1 MYGIIVAFLA
11 DGKNDPCAPRIVFL
25 EFEHP
30 RSHRCS
36 RNIRGYVAHWRAVT
50 NMEFLFSSQSRAVE
64 LPAHVYNFV
73 LELELLYLLLP
84 TSDAE
89 RLST

>member
-1 MYGIIVAFLA
+1 MESSLVFWLMEKMTPA
-11 DGKNDPCAPRIVFL
+11 PPRIVFL

-50 NMEFLFSSQSRAVE
+50 NMEFLFSSQSRAVQ
-64 LPAHVYNFV
+64 LPDHVYNFV